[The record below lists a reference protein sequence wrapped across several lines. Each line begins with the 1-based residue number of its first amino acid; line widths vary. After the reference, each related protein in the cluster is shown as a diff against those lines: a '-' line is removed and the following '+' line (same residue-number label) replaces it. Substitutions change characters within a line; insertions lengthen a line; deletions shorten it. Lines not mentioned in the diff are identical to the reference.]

1 MKHIEEIHIADFAP
15 FKDFSVKCGDV
26 NLIVGDNDSGKTR
39 LLEWL
44 ETEPP
49 NYYNAEAAWWVN
61 SEANITHNWEYIF
74 DYTPHCKIRLVD
86 EMERNGLHWS
96 KFEGA
101 WQHIFA
107 ECVEKNLQ
115 IFVATHSWDCV
126 TAFAK
131 VACEYEGRLEGV
143 CFRLGQSALDRDN
156 GKIIARSYEAQQ
168 LAALTKEGVE
178 VR

>member
-86 EMERNGLHWS
+86 ELERNGLTGLNLRARGNTFLPNVLKKTFKSLSLPTAGIASRHLQKWRVS
-96 KFEGA
+96 MKGGLKG
-101 WQHIFA
+101 
-107 ECVEKNLQ
+107 CVSDWGKVLWIVIMVRSLPEAMK
-115 IFVATHSWDCV
+115 HS
-126 TAFAK
+126 
-131 VACEYEGRLEGV
+131 
-143 CFRLGQSALDRDN
+143 S
-156 GKIIARSYEAQQ
+156 
-168 LAALTKEGVE
+168 
-178 VR
+178 